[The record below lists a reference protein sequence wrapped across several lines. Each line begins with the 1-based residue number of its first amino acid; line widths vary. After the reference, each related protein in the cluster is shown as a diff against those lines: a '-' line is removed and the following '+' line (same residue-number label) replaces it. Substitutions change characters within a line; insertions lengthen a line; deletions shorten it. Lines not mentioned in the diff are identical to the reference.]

1 MTKRILC
8 VDDDPNVLKAFERQ
22 FRKRFDLHTAQG
34 PEMGLQALSNDG
46 PFAVVVSDLRMPVMD
61 GVEFLSRA
69 RQNWP
74 DTIRIVLSGQSD
86 LNMAIAAVNEGNV
99 FQFLSKPCPA
109 EMLARALEAALDQH
123 RLITAER
130 ELLEDTLRA
139 SIGVM
144 SEILS
149 LANPVAFSRAQRI
162 RRYVIHIARHLNL
175 TGQWQYELAAMLS
188 QIGCAAVSPDVLEKY
203 YDAQPLDARE
213 ASILLSQGRVGQKL
227 LAHIPRLE
235 EVAEIVGNQ
244 SVVGNL
250 PEGTGN
256 TVSIG
261 SGLLKVAID
270 FDQLL
275 MSGANTDAAL
285 SQMRERGSYDP
296 SFLAALEQVQVQQ
309 EAREVRRLGVAAL
322 RAGMTTNSEVRSRTG
337 LLLMGVGQE
346 LTSAAITRLQ
356 TFALTTGVV
365 EPISVRMPH
374 APRVPVAGAPEAGT

>member
-1 MTKRILC
+1 
-8 VDDDPNVLKAFERQ
+8 
-22 FRKRFDLHTAQG
+22 
-34 PEMGLQALSNDG
+34 
-46 PFAVVVSDLRMPVMD
+46 
-61 GVEFLSRA
+61 
-69 RQNWP
+69 
-74 DTIRIVLSGQSD
+74 
-86 LNMAIAAVNEGNV
+86 
-99 FQFLSKPCPA
+99 
-109 EMLARALEAALDQH
+109 
-123 RLITAER
+123 
-130 ELLEDTLRA
+130 
-139 SIGVM
+139 
-144 SEILS
+144 
-149 LANPVAFSRAQRI
+149 
-162 RRYVIHIARHLNL
+162 
-175 TGQWQYELAAMLS
+175 
-188 QIGCAAVSPDVLEKY
+188 
-203 YDAQPLDARE
+203 
-213 ASILLSQGRVGQKL
+213 LSQGRVGQKL